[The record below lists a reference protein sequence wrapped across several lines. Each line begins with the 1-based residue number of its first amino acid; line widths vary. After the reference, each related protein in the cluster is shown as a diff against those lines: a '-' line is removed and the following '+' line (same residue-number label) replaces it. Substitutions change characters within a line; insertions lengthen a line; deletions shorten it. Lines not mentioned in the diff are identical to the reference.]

1 MKRNVLYIWIVL
13 IILIWTRFVINNNSE
28 NWNNWVNA
36 DDKSIEISQWLE
48 SGYQIIES
56 NNTACNLDTD
66 CETPA
71 EYLLK
76 SDCPYQSKCIQDTCT
91 IICPDF
97 HKSWEQIKQ
106 AIYRRGMLRL
116 YVLHDYINMPFEF
129 VGTTCVI
136 PASSKG
142 RLTSGQKAGI
152 QTKITLFVFWMV
164 HYRLDPRLRGDD
176 DAVSP
181 QVVEVWLITPL
192 QSPNI

>member
-106 AIYRRGMLRL
+106 AIYNCEIKSVFQAHSLAIQVEL
-116 YVLHDYINMPFEF
+116 KNWEFIQWFE
-129 VGTTCVI
+129 
-136 PASSKG
+136 
-142 RLTSGQKAGI
+142 
-152 QTKITLFVFWMV
+152 
-164 HYRLDPRLRGDD
+164 PRIDD
-176 DAVSP
+176 IFDIVYEAEDKCWEIIMST
-181 QVVEVWLITPL
+181 E
-192 QSPNI
+192 